1 MKTVGNVF
9 LVRGCEKTIIQ
20 IHETG
25 AVAEPAA
32 SHQAIT
38 VHQKNKTKRS
48 NAIHQAMQKKEQKNS
63 TYSK

>member
-32 SHQAIT
+32 SHQVIT
-38 VHQKNKTKRS
+38 VHQKKQQHS
-48 NAIHQAMQKKEQKNS
+48 NTIHQAMQKKEQKNNA
-63 TYSK
+63 YRK